1 MRNERVIYVQDR
13 HRTPLALRARFAW
26 TFFGTGLFAAINLFL
41 MGIYFLLEAVRDPLD
56 SSPASIVAGS
66 FMLTLAFFLLAYL
79 TLPRVKAF
87 FVHQARIE
95 PRRPFNVQV
104 LTIYP
109 DSPKTE
115 DFETEMQE
123 IRRDDSDAD

>member
-26 TFFGTGLFAAINLFL
+26 MFFGTGLFAAINLFL
-41 MGIYFLLEAVRDPLD
+41 MGAYFLLEAVRDPLD
-56 SSPASIVAGS
+56 SSPASIVTGS

-109 DSPKTE
+109 DSPKT
-115 DFETEMQE
+115 DDKE
-123 IRRDDSDAD
+123 IAEARQAGSDAD